1 MFKNWIFLLTAIVS
15 EVVTTSSHYW
25 PSVVVVVGYGIAF
38 YCLALTLRVIPTR
51 GVVCAIWSGQA
62 LRRLGLLLLPFA
74 LCAAPVTR
82 AAGPTAPSAAP
93 DAAQAS
99 KRSEES
105 RMWMTV
111 GERRFAITL
120 AETEAARAFTAML
133 PLTLDM
139 EELNGNEK
147 KKELPSPLPT
157 DASRP
162 GTIRNGDLLLWGSR
176 TVVVF
181 YLTFESPYSYTRLGR
196 VDDPSGLPQSLGRYD
211 VRVVFSKN

>member
-1 MFKNWIFLLTAIVS
+1 MFRIWIFLLAALVS
-15 EVVTTSSHYW
+15 KAVPTFSPYW
-25 PSVVVVVGYGIAF
+25 PSVVVGCGIAF
-38 YCLALTLRVIPTR
+38 YCLALSLRVIPTE
-51 GVVCAIWSGQA
+51 SGA
-62 LRRLGLLLLPFA
+62 TGSGRASPRLGLPLLLLA
-74 LCAAPVTR
+74 LCAAPATW
-82 AAGPTAPSAAP
+82 AAGSAAPTAAP
-93 DAAQAS
+93 DAALAA
-99 KRSEES
+99 KRSEVS
-105 RMWMTV
+105 RMWMTI

-120 AETEAARAFTAML
+120 ADTDAARAFVAML

-181 YLTFESPYSYTRLGR
+181 YRTFESSYAYTRLGR
-196 VDDPSGLPQSLGRYD
+196 VDNPSGLPQSLGRND
-211 VRVVFSKN
+211 VRVAFSWN

>member
-1 MFKNWIFLLTAIVS
+1 MFKNWIFLLTAIVD
-15 EVVTTSSHYW
+15 EVVTTAAHYW
-25 PSVVVVVGYGIAF
+25 PSVVVVVGYGIAL
-38 YCLALTLRVIPTR
+38 YCLALTLRVIPTTA
-51 GVVCAIWSGQA
+51 VVCAIWSGRA
-62 LRRLGLLLLPFA
+62 LRRLGLPLLLLA

-99 KRSEES
+99 KRLEES

-157 DASRP
+157 DESRP
-162 GTIRNGDLLLWGSR
+162 GTIRNGDFLLWGSR

-181 YLTFESPYSYTRLGR
+181 YLTRRASR
-196 VDDPSGLPQSLGRYD
+196 
-211 VRVVFSKN
+211 

>member
-1 MFKNWIFLLTAIVS
+1 
-15 EVVTTSSHYW
+15 
-25 PSVVVVVGYGIAF
+25 
-38 YCLALTLRVIPTR
+38 
-51 GVVCAIWSGQA
+51 
-62 LRRLGLLLLPFA
+62 
-74 LCAAPVTR
+74 
-82 AAGPTAPSAAP
+82 
-93 DAAQAS
+93 
-99 KRSEES
+99 
-105 RMWMTV
+105 MWMTI

-120 AETEAARAFTAML
+120 ADTEAARAFAAML

-147 KKELPSPLPT
+147 KKELPSSLPT
-157 DASRP
+157 DAGRP

-196 VDDPSGLPQSLGRYD
+196 VDDPSGLPQSLGPYD

>member
-1 MFKNWIFLLTAIVS
+1 MTAIVS
-15 EVVTTSSHYW
+15 EVVTSSSHYW

-51 GVVCAIWSGQA
+51 GVVCAIWSGRA
-62 LRRLGLLLLPFA
+62 LRRLGLPLLLLA
-74 LCAAPVTR
+74 LCAAPVAR
-82 AAGPTAPSAAP
+82 AAGPAAPTAAP

-120 AETEAARAFTAML
+120 ADTEAARAFVAML

-181 YLTFESPYSYTRLGR
+181 YQTFESPYSYTRLGR